1 MITVAQRVSHA
12 IDSIRRGEY
21 EFALEDAAVAIDVT
35 AQRHYGIPRSTKRDY
50 KRFLGEY
57 LWLIELMALNGI
69 NLEESFFQNLTRTI
83 PGVPRPRFTDLLYHV
98 VRCGLV
104 HDTGIPSNVEFV
116 PGRILMLADDYIRL
130 PAQVIW
136 GLLAIVVFA
145 KANLAEESAGDYFR
159 QYMIEHGIDLHKK
172 EDLPDKVDRDFDD
185 EVKKTLES
193 TTPIVFEGIY
203 SGYIARDMKHVMRV
217 LLIADEKVR
226 IKRALNRTH
235 THTETPETV
244 EAKTETVE
252 EKPETVEEKPETVE
266 EKPA

>member
-1 MITVAQRVSHA
+1 MSLSTSFGPVVRFVAARTGYSVEARNARYAIITVAQRVSHA

-21 EFALEDAAVAIDVT
+21 EFALQDAAVAIDVT
-35 AQRHYGIPRSTKRDY
+35 AQRHYGRSRATKRDY

-69 NLEESFFQNLTRTI
+69 NLEESFFQNLTQTI

-116 PGRILMLADDYIRL
+116 PGRTLMLADDYIRL

-145 KANLAEESAGDYFR
+145 KANSAEQSAGDYFLSYKDR
-159 QYMIEHGIDLHKK
+159 QFLIRDHWGR
-172 EDLPDKVDRDFDD
+172 EDLLRPLYEQDV
-185 EVKKTLES
+185 
-193 TTPIVFEGIY
+193 
-203 SGYIARDMKHVMRV
+203 
-217 LLIADEKVR
+217 KVR
-226 IKRALNRTH
+226 VALNI
-235 THTETPETV
+235 TPFD
-244 EAKTETVE
+244 
-252 EKPETVEEKPETVE
+252 PP
-266 EKPA
+266 